1 LLPAAVGHEWAYNR
15 LAMEANS
22 RADLQGLRIISFE
35 SRRAKEMAELIR
47 RHGGEPIVAP
57 SMREVPLAENSA
69 PLELCQRIDA
79 GQIDL
84 LILLTGVGTRTMVDA
99 AAIHYSRERIAA
111 LLGSITILARG
122 PKPVAA
128 LKELGFQ
135 PAFTAPEPN
144 TWKEVLAVLDSN
156 VQLKGKRIAIQEYG
170 VTNQELLSGLEAR
183 GAEILRVPVYRWSLP
198 EDVAPLQAAIREI
211 VERKA
216 DIVVFT
222 SATQVENVF
231 QVARQDGLDRKLPE
245 SLARALVVSIGPVCS
260 EALARL
266 GLKPDFEPEHPKMGF
281 MIGALAV
288 SAQKLLSAKRQN

>member
-1 LLPAAVGHEWAYNR
+1 
-15 LAMEANS
+15 MESSS
-22 RADLQGLRIISFE
+22 RSSLQGLRVISFE

-57 SMREVPLAENSA
+57 SMREVPLAENGA
-69 PLELCQRIDA
+69 PLELFQKIEAR
-79 GQIDL
+79 QIDL
-84 LILLTGVGTRTMVDA
+84 VVLLTGVGTRTMVDA
-99 AAIHYSRERIAA
+99 LAIHYSRERIAA
-111 LLGSITILARG
+111 LLGGVIILARG

-128 LKELGFQ
+128 LKELGLQ

-156 VQLKGKRIAIQEYG
+156 VQLKGKRIAVQEYG

-183 GAEILRVPVYRWSLP
+183 GAEILRVPVYRWALP
-198 EDVAPLQAAIREI
+198 DDIAPLQAAIREI
-211 VERKA
+211 VATKA

-222 SATQVENVF
+222 SAIQVENVF
-231 QVARQDGLDRKLPE
+231 QVARQDGLDTKLPKA
-245 SLARALVVSIGPVCS
+245 LARALLVSIGPVCS

-281 MIGALAV
+281 MIGELASSV
-288 SAQKLLSAKRQN
+288 QKLLNGKRQN

>member
-1 LLPAAVGHEWAYNR
+1 
-15 LAMEANS
+15 
-22 RADLQGLRIISFE
+22 
-35 SRRAKEMAELIR
+35 
-47 RHGGEPIVAP
+47 
-57 SMREVPLAENSA
+57 VPLAENSA
-69 PLELCQRIDA
+69 PLELFQKIET

-84 LILLTGVGTRTMVDA
+84 VVLLTGVGTRTMVDA
-99 AAIHYSRERIAA
+99 LAIHYSRERIAA

-128 LKELGFQ
+128 LKELGLQ

-156 VQLKGKRIAIQEYG
+156 VQLKGKRIAVQEYG

-183 GAEILRVPVYRWSLP
+183 GAEILRVPVYRWALP
-198 EDVAPLQAAIREI
+198 EDIAPLQAAIREI
-211 VERKA
+211 VAIKA

-222 SATQVENVF
+222 SAIQVENVF
-231 QVARQDGLDRKLPE
+231 QVARQDGLDSKLPE

-260 EALARL
+260 EALVRL

-281 MIGALAV
+281 MIGELASSV
-288 SAQKLLSAKRQN
+288 QKLLNGKRQN